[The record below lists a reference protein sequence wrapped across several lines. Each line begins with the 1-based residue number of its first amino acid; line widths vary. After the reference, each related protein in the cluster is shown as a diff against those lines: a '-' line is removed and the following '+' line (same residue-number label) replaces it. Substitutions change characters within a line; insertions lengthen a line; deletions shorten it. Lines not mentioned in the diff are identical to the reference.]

1 MDTSDRDASAA
12 YIAIYAR
19 DGLPTPEA
27 PVRVP
32 VLAITGE
39 EDLPAMRKA
48 ASLEYL
54 SPLCKQLE
62 VVGLTQCGHYPME
75 EMPPL
80 SVSLVERFCA
90 A

>member
-1 MDTSDRDASAA
+1 MDTSDREASAA
-12 YIAIYAR
+12 YIAVYAR

-27 PVRVP
+27 PIAVP
-32 VLAITGE
+32 VLSITGE
-39 EDLPAMRKA
+39 EDISPMRKA

-54 SPLCKQLE
+54 SPLCTQLE
-62 VVGLTQCGHYPME
+62 VVGLTQCGHYPMQ

-80 SVSLVERFCA
+80 TVSLVERFCA